1 MVLCIMPAFSLCK
14 RDKSLEGSSM
24 ICEDISGDH
33 CYIIVSATFGGELK
47 RPGSVTV
54 NSLLPTLKKLLLQTN
69 ITHSNLIKFIILI
82 GNLLSAGVVASTN
95 PFHFMWW
102 QTETNKDNS
111 ADRVVVV
118 RGVGPKETFP
128 FIVFSYANMYLYT
141 LSCWLHGGQSFDIA

>member
-69 ITHSNLIKFIILI
+69 ITHSNLIKLFIILI
-82 GNLLSAGVVASTN
+82 GNLLSAGVVASKN
-95 PFHFMWW
+95 PYHFM
-102 QTETNKDNS
+102 
-111 ADRVVVV
+111 
-118 RGVGPKETFP
+118 
-128 FIVFSYANMYLYT
+128 
-141 LSCWLHGGQSFDIA
+141 